1 MSASV
6 VQAQYE
12 ELEQIAARF
21 AAAAEQQ
28 QALQERVNRQV
39 EVLRSGGWQGK
50 GLTAFLDE
58 MDTKVFSSEQRLC
71 AALVQASQ
79 TTQHIVGV
87 LQAAEQNAASPF
99 DGSHVGQDVPTHS
112 TSTPPSDTEDTA
124 TTPAKQ
130 QDAGANGG
138 NGQSAARTPAEIRN
152 ELEARIRSDLGR
164 LPNENG
170 EQCVR
175 WVQDRVENITGRRP
189 PAIGVYGSDV
199 GADNY
204 RFMFDGVYFSAA
216 NADSLV
222 DSATPGAILVW
233 TRSQLKNGAGH
244 VAVVERVTSDG
255 IWISEANWDANSD
268 GKKTA
273 SDGIRFI
280 KREEL
285 ARLGLYMISAGATA
299 ASPGQFAARKKA
311 TA

>member
-6 VQAQYE
+6 VQARYE

-28 QALQERVNRQV
+28 QALQERVTRQV
-39 EVLRSGGWQGK
+39 EVLRSGGWQGR
-50 GLTAFLDE
+50 GVAAFLEE
-58 MDTKVFSSEQRLC
+58 METKIFPSEQRLYT
-71 AALVQASQ
+71 ALVQASQ
-79 TTQHIVGV
+79 TTHYVAEV
-87 LQAAEQNAASPF
+87 LKIAERSAAAPFNA
-99 DGSHVGQDVPTHS
+99 SHADQDVPTHS
-112 TSTPPSDTEDTA
+112 VPTPPSNTEDTG
-124 TTPAKQ
+124 TTPTKQ
-130 QDAGANGG
+130 QDAEISRGD
-138 NGQSAARTPAEIRN
+138 GQSTTRTPTETRSELETKIRN
-152 ELEARIRSDLGR
+152 DLGR

-204 RFMFDGVYFSAA
+204 RFMFDGINFSAA
-216 NADSLV
+216 NADSLI

-244 VAVVERVTSDG
+244 VAVVERATSDG

-273 SDGIRFI
+273 SDGVRFI
-280 KREEL
+280 RKEEL
-285 ARLGLYMISAGATA
+285 ARLGLYMISAGAAA
-299 ASPGQFAARKKA
+299 ASPGQFADRKKA
-311 TA
+311 TT